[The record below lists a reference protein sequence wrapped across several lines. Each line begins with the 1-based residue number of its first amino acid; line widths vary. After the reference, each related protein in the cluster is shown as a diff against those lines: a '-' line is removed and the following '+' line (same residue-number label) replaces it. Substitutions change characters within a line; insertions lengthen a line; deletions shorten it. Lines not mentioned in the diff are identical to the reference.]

1 MVKVLHLVYS
11 GLGGASNVVFS
22 LIEADR
28 KKKFLNQNILFI
40 GPKLNK
46 YFSTKCRQLLI

>member
-1 MVKVLHLVYS
+1 MANVLHLVYS

-22 LIEADR
+22 LIEAD
-28 KKKFLNQNILFI
+28 KKRFLNQNILFI

-46 YFSTKCRQLLI
+46 YFNSKCKKL